1 MKKVWIIFLT
11 SLLALSLFRTVT
23 VQASDVKPSRLEDY
37 ADLLDS
43 SAEMNVRN
51 LLDKFSEELSFDI
64 VIVTTDST
72 GGKSSQSY
80 ADDFFDYNGYG
91 FGETY
96 DGALLLI
103 NMEYREWHISTTG
116 YGMRAITNAEVERI
130 GEEFVEYLS
139 YGDYEAAFEEF
150 AEKVAREVR
159 KERDAEKLD
168 TGEILARAA
177 IALVVGMG
185 LAFIPVFVMKK
196 KLNNV
201 KAKQEAT
208 EYMKRNQI
216 RMTQQRDMF
225 LYSTMSRRRKPQE
238 SSSRSGGGHIGSSG
252 RSHGGGG
259 GRF

>member
-116 YGMRAITNAEVERI
+116 YGMRAITNSEVQEI
-130 GEEFVEYLS
+130 GEELVEYLS
-139 YGDYEAAFEEF
+139 YGDYEVAFQEF
-150 AEKVAREVR
+150 ANQVEKEIK
-159 KERDAEKLD
+159 KERDSEVLD
-168 TGEILARAA
+168 LGEIIFRFV
-177 IALVVGMG
+177 ISIVIGMG

-201 KAKQEAT
+201 KAQQEAS

-238 SSSRSGGGHIGSSG
+238 SSSRSGGHIGSSG

>member
-11 SLLALSLFRTVT
+11 SLLALSLFGNTT
-23 VQASDVKPSRLEDY
+23 VQATDSKLSRMEDY

-43 SAEMNVRN
+43 SAEMNVRS
-51 LLDKFSEELSFDI
+51 LLDKLSEELSFDI
-64 VIVTTDST
+64 VIVTTEST

-91 FGETY
+91 FGENY

-116 YGMRAITNAEVERI
+116 YGMRAITNSEVQEI
-130 GEEFVEYLS
+130 GEELVEYLS
-139 YGDYEAAFEEF
+139 YGDYEVAFQEF
-150 AEKVAREVR
+150 ANQVEKEIK
-159 KERDAEKLD
+159 KERDSEVLD
-168 TGEILARAA
+168 LGEIIFRFV
-177 IALVVGMG
+177 ISIVIGMG

-201 KAKQEAT
+201 KAQQEAS

-238 SSSRSGGGHIGSSG
+238 SSSRSGGHIGSSG